1 MEISANIV
9 HLWDSCRNKR
19 DQICPKITK
28 KRALLK
34 THLCDSNQSLIFLVL
49 PRKFYGEGSLWP
61 GRSCR
66 SYDIYCKYL
75 NSHIFFVVCVCRL
88 IGMMSFPFS
97 VSFSDCGEPI
107 PTGKPVLDQWVR
119 FHSTTSEYIAVIV
132 YRISYKT
139 SQELQML
146 PRSLSVCQSTI
157 KNASKGLTIVFTS
170 V

>member
-1 MEISANIV
+1 M

-97 VSFSDCGEPI
+97 VSFSDCGDPI

-119 FHSTTSEYIAVIV
+119 FHSTTSEYIV
-132 YRISYKT
+132 YRIKHRKNCKCC
-139 SQELQML
+139 
-146 PRSLSVCQSTI
+146 PGHSLSVSQP
-157 KNASKGLTIVFTS
+157 SKMPQKVS
-170 V
+170 Q